1 MYGLEGKRALVL
13 CGTRGIGL
21 GIARC
26 LARYGCSVTVSGTD
40 EGQAAETA
48 RSLPGT
54 GNSSFA
60 CDFRQPAS
68 VGVKVSETGPYDI
81 ILLNS
86 PGAAPGTVDQLS
98 TAQLQQSIDLM
109 LLSIQSAVI
118 AGLPAMK
125 RNRWGRFIAITSSSL
140 SVPIGG
146 LAASSVVRS
155 AVQSYL
161 KLLAES
167 VGRFGITVNHVLPGK
182 IDTDRLRSADAATAE
197 RLGTDF
203 GAVRAAALEAIPLG
217 RYGTPDDVGELVSF
231 LASDRAAYI
240 TGTGIRC
247 DGGL

>member
-86 PGAAPGTVDQLS
+86 PAPPPAPVDHPS
-98 TAQLQQSIDLM
+98 TPHLPQPTT
-109 LLSIQSAVI
+109 LL
-118 AGLPAMK
+118 L
-125 RNRWGRFIAITSSSL
+125 
-140 SVPIGG
+140 
-146 LAASSVVRS
+146 
-155 AVQSYL
+155 
-161 KLLAES
+161 
-167 VGRFGITVNHVLPGK
+167 
-182 IDTDRLRSADAATAE
+182 
-197 RLGTDF
+197 
-203 GAVRAAALEAIPLG
+203 
-217 RYGTPDDVGELVSF
+217 
-231 LASDRAAYI
+231 
-240 TGTGIRC
+240 
-247 DGGL
+247 